1 MTSPAKPA
9 ANDKF
14 VRGRPS
20 VGVLNRHS
28 LSLVVGAGLLVLLV
42 LSQLGE
48 NGIVSWFNLRAR
60 HTQLQED
67 VARLEEENEALRARL
82 DALATDPEALEKIA
96 REKYNMRREGEE
108 VLIVIPREKLAERNG
123 DH

>member
-1 MTSPAKPA
+1 MTSSAKPPA
-9 ANDKF
+9 GDKF

-20 VGVLNRHS
+20 VGVLNRHY
-28 LSLVVGAGLLVLLV
+28 LSWVIGAGLLVLLV

-60 HTQLQED
+60 HAQLEED
-67 VARLEEENEALRARL
+67 VERLEQENEELRARL
-82 DALATDPEALEKIA
+82 DALATNPEALEKIA

-108 VLIVIPREKLAERNG
+108 VLVVIPREELAEREN
-123 DH
+123 DQ

>member
-1 MTSPAKPA
+1 MTSPPKPSPG
-9 ANDKF
+9 DRF

-28 LSLVVGAGLLVLLV
+28 LSLLIGAGLVVLLV

-60 HTQLQED
+60 HARLEED
-67 VARLEEENEALRARL
+67 VARLEEENRALKARL
-82 DALATDPEALEKIA
+82 DALENDPFALEKLA
-96 REKYNMRREGEE
+96 REKFNMRREDEE
-108 VLIVIPREKLAERNG
+108 VLMVLPKEKVPER
-123 DH
+123 DR